1 MLDLGSRIKKTNT
14 YKEQDPKKVE
24 EFEKQVKDIPKEK
37 RCYVDESGFDT
48 YYQREYGWA
57 PEGEKVH
64 DKILGRKFERRSIV
78 AGKIG
83 NEIIAPLEYRGTM
96 HGELFEKWFEDN
108 LLPVISED
116 TVIIMDN
123 ASFHRKKRLY
133 EIAKR
138 HNRRL
143 IFLPPYSPELNP
155 IEHFWNWLKKKIA
168 DVLKYVTTFEDAI
181 YESLKLW
188 ILRC

>member
-1 MLDLGSRIKKTNT
+1 MV
-14 YKEQDPKKVE
+14 P
-24 EFEKQVKDIPKEK
+24 
-37 RCYVDESGFDT
+37 
-48 YYQREYGWA
+48 WA

-83 NEIIAPLEYRGTM
+83 KEIIAPLEYRGTM

-123 ASFHRKKRLY
+123 ASFHRKKKLY

-168 DVLKYVTTFEDAI
+168 DILKHVTTFGDAI

-188 ILRC
+188 NQRC

>member
-1 MLDLGSRIKKTNT
+1 MFLRASKLRIKKKNT
-14 YKEQDPKKVE
+14 YKEQDPKKVK
-24 EFEKQVKDIPKEK
+24 EFEKQIEDIPKEK

-57 PEGEKVH
+57 PKGEAVN
-64 DKILGRKFERRSIV
+64 DKILGRKYERRSIV
-78 AGKIG
+78 AGKVN

-96 HGELFEKWFEDN
+96 HGEFFEKWFEDN
-108 LLPVISED
+108 LLPAISED

-123 ASFHRKKRLY
+123 ASFHRKEKLY

-138 HNRRL
+138 YNRRL

-155 IEHFWNWLKKKIA
+155 IEHFWNWLKKKIP
-168 DVLKYVTTFEDAI
+168 DVLKYVR
-181 YESLKLW
+181 
-188 ILRC
+188 LRA